1 MLTVH
6 KVTFRMIRFLLS
18 IGMAM
23 TLLVPVSVTAQDAAT
38 PPVTAPA
45 TLPATTAPAEVTAAA
60 PVAPAPL
67 TVPIRASAYRINAGD
82 ELEIYV
88 WGEERLQRK
97 VKVLPD
103 GTIAFPLVGR
113 IVAQGYLPSEV
124 ESLLT
129 TGLRDQYRGQVPQV
143 TVSVIQPAGL
153 QFSVMGRVRSPGTFT
168 PGRYVNVL
176 EALSMAGGPS
186 EFANLDNVVI
196 IRKAGE
202 DLRTVRVRLAPLFK
216 MGADAN
222 DIARANIL
230 RIETG
235 DTVIVP

>member
-1 MLTVH
+1 M
-6 KVTFRMIRFLLS
+6 RRFLLS
-18 IGMAM
+18 IGIS
-23 TLLVPVSVTAQDAAT
+23 LLLM
-38 PPVTAPA
+38 APA
-45 TLPATTAPAEVTAAA
+45 AAVQADPAPQPVQSSAPAEAA
-60 PVAPAPL
+60 PVPAATAAPTP
-67 TVPIRASAYRINAGD
+67 RAGAYRINAGD

-103 GTIAFPLVGR
+103 GTIAFPLVGKV
-113 IVAQGYLPSEV
+113 VAQGYLPSEV
-124 ESLLT
+124 EAMIT
-129 TGLRDQYRGQVPQV
+129 NGLRDQYRGQVPQV
-143 TVSVIQPAGL
+143 TVSVVQPSGM

-186 EFANLDNVVI
+186 EFANLDNVLI
-196 IRKAGE
+196 IRKSGD
-202 DLRTVRVRLAPLFK
+202 DLRTMRVRLAPLFK
-216 MGADAN
+216 MGGDSS

>member
-1 MLTVH
+1 LIT
-6 KVTFRMIRFLLS
+6 
-18 IGMAM
+18 
-23 TLLVPVSVTAQDAAT
+23 
-38 PPVTAPA
+38 
-45 TLPATTAPAEVTAAA
+45 
-60 PVAPAPL
+60 
-67 TVPIRASAYRINAGD
+67 N
-82 ELEIYV
+82 
-88 WGEERLQRK
+88 
-97 VKVLPD
+97 
-103 GTIAFPLVGR
+103 
-113 IVAQGYLPSEV
+113 
-124 ESLLT
+124 
-129 TGLRDQYRGQVPQV
+129 GLRDQYRGQVPQV
-143 TVSVIQPAGL
+143 TVSVVQPAGL

-168 PGRYVNVL
+168 PGRYINVL

>member
-1 MLTVH
+1 MSTAMLSAY
-6 KVTFRMIRFLLS
+6 KVIFRMMRYILS
-18 IGMAM
+18 VGMAI
-23 TLLVPVSVTAQDAAT
+23 TLVVPALAAAQGSATPAEVPVS
-38 PPVTAPA
+38 APIG
-45 TLPATTAPAEVTAAA
+45 TAAGS
-60 PVAPAPL
+60 PI
-67 TVPIRASAYRINAGD
+67 VPPSTTPRAAAYRINAGD

-103 GTIAFPLVGR
+103 GTIAFPLVGML
-113 IVAQGYLPSEV
+113 VVQGYMPSEV
-124 ESLLT
+124 ENLIT
-129 TGLRDQYRGQVPQV
+129 AGLRDQYRGQVPQV
-143 TVSVIQPAGL
+143 TISVVQPAGL

-168 PGRYVNVL
+168 PGRYINVL

-202 DLRTVRVRLAPLFK
+202 ELRTVRVRLAPLFK
-216 MGADAN
+216 MGADAS

>member
-1 MLTVH
+1 M
-6 KVTFRMIRFLLS
+6 MRFLLS
-18 IGMAM
+18 VGMAM
-23 TLLVPVSVTAQDAAT
+23 TLVVPVLAAAQDPAATAEVPVS
-38 PPVTAPA
+38 APSG
-45 TLPATTAPAEVTAAA
+45 
-60 PVAPAPL
+60 VAPAASPT
-67 TVPIRASAYRINAGD
+67 TVSPPPITVRANAYRINAGD

-103 GTIAFPLVGR
+103 GTIAFPLVGK
-113 IVAQGYLPSEV
+113 IVAQGYMPSEV
-124 ESLLT
+124 ETLIT
-129 TGLRDQYRGQVPQV
+129 NGLRDQYRGQVPQV
-143 TVSVIQPAGL
+143 TVSVVQPAGL

-168 PGRYVNVL
+168 PGRYINVL